1 MIVLPR
7 TPTSLILRPIDKI
20 VRIVVGIVLL
30 YVAYAGIISGIPRYV
45 VGLLGVIM
53 LAAAAL
59 SYCPLYPMLKI
70 NTAAKEK

>member
-1 MIVLPR
+1 MEKNVG
-7 TPTSLILRPIDKI
+7 TIDRI

-30 YVAYAGIISGIPRYV
+30 YVAYAGIISGIPRYI
-45 VGLLGVIM
+45 VGLLGLIM

-59 SYCPLYPMLKI
+59 SYCPLYPVLKI